1 MIHPSYFNAKGS
13 FIDNHTVHIEGKN
26 LNKELT
32 AKHIVIATGGRP
44 SIPSVFFSFII
55 YRNIPGALEYGITS
69 DDLFRMTKAPG
80 MIESS
85 ILIHRKDSRC
95 GCFLY
100 RS

>member
-44 SIPSVFFSFII
+44 SIP
-55 YRNIPGALEYGITS
+55 
-69 DDLFRMTKAPG
+69 
-80 MIESS
+80 
-85 ILIHRKDSRC
+85 
-95 GCFLY
+95 
-100 RS
+100 